1 MDLITEYLNIIK
13 QQGEL
18 IEAKN
23 AEIKLL
29 KNKSKLLQDQI
40 ELYKRNVKAWK
51 DRSEALEIGQVI
63 TYKRWSLDA

>member
-23 AEIKLL
+23 EEIKLL
-29 KNKSKLLQDQI
+29 KNKNSFLRKQVDI
-40 ELYKRNVKAWK
+40 YRCNTKAWK
-51 DRSEALEIGQVI
+51 DKYEKSRSSTNRYIHIV
-63 TYKRWSLDA
+63 R